1 VSGRPRREDHGRI
14 TGAGDSSNRRAQSCA
29 SLDMAGCPETFRSC
43 LFGLLE
49 AAPGLVMVSNC
60 QGRVLY
66 MNRTGR
72 SMLGLEPQEDLA
84 TRTVQDFYTRSAY
97 EHLVQQSVPECLM
110 TGTWRGESRLVG
122 GDGREI
128 PVSQLLM
135 AHETKAQDE
144 RGCAVLSSI
153 AWDLSEQKRTEGQ
166 LWHRATHDVLTGLPN
181 RDLLLDRLAHALH
194 AAQRH
199 NHFVAVL
206 FLDCDDFKLINDAL
220 GHEAGDRF
228 LRALAG
234 RLQSSVRA
242 EDTVARYGGDEFVLL
257 VPDLRRERN
266 FLQLLDKIERALQ
279 EPFIIHGKCVYAAA
293 SVGVALYP
301 DDGRE
306 ASVLLQKA
314 DSMMYR
320 IKRRSRKLRHVAC
333 TETAP
338 GRLALNPL

>member
-1 VSGRPRREDHGRI
+1 MRGKARSEDHGRSS
-14 TGAGDSSNRRAQSCA
+14 GAGDASTRHSRSCG
-29 SLDMAGCPETFRSC
+29 SFDMDGCPAIFRNC
-43 LFGLLE
+43 LIGLLE

-84 TRTVQDFYTRSAY
+84 TRTTRDFYTPAAY
-97 EHLVQQSVPECLM
+97 ERLVHQSVPECLM
-110 TGTWRGESRLVG
+110 TGVWRGESSLVG
-122 GDGREI
+122 GDGREV

-135 AHETKAQDE
+135 AHEPMAQDE
-144 RGCAVLSSI
+144 RGFAVLSSI

-166 LWHRATHDVLTGLPN
+166 LWHRATHDALTGLPN

-228 LRALAG
+228 LHALAQ

-257 VPDLRRERN
+257 VPDLHKERN
-266 FLQLLDKIERALQ
+266 FLQVLDKIELALQ
-279 EPFIIHGKCVYAAA
+279 EPFIINGSSVSATA

-301 DDGRE
+301 DDGQE
-306 ASVLLQKA
+306 ASELLQKA

-320 IKRRSRKLRHVAC
+320 IKRRSKKSRHLAC
-333 TETAP
+333 ADTPLA
-338 GRLALNPL
+338 RLALNPL